1 MTAPRNDRALLRLLP
16 VAAGILVLSAFLLG
30 VQGAAPPPPPEP
42 EPGRPRADII
52 RIDGLRRF
60 GKLERPAVTYLHEKH
75 TRALAPRNLDCLACH
90 LPAEKA
96 LSTKFKRLEDV
107 SREQTMA
114 VYHTHCTGCH
124 RETAARGEPSGPVSC
139 AGCHQERPVASSWR
153 DIGMDRSLHY
163 RHVKAQENRCEVCHH
178 ERDPATQKLVYV
190 KGNENNCR
198 SCHREEPVEKVRTLR
213 QAAHEQCIDCHRKR
227 IARKEESGPIYCSGC
242 HDPAFQAK
250 VEKVKEVPRLLR
262 GQPDQTLVK
271 AARRGAPP
279 IDPAERVAVV
289 AFNHIG
295 HEAYV
300 DTCRACHHATMA
312 SCASCHPLEGAKEGK
327 FVTLQ
332 TAMHR
337 GTAEASCIGCH
348 NAVKAKPACAGCH
361 AAIPVKDPPDVA
373 GCASCHVPRPE
384 GLEKG
389 ADRQAVARRLLEARS
404 PVRATYADEEIPENV
419 EIKVLSRTYEGA
431 KLPHR
436 RIVKAL
442 AKGAAE
448 SRLAAAF
455 HRDPGTLCQGCH
467 HHSPVAKKPPACASC
482 HAQPFDP
489 RHPGRPGLQAAYHL
503 QCMECHRHMGI
514 EKPVATDCTGCHKE
528 KR

>member
-1 MTAPRNDRALLRLLP
+1 MTAPRNDRAFLRLLP
-16 VAAGILVLSAFLLG
+16 AAAGILVLSAFLLG
-30 VQGAAPPPPPEP
+30 VPGAAPPPPPEP
-42 EPGRPRADII
+42 EPGRPRADVI

-75 TRALAPRNLDCLACH
+75 TRALAARNLDCLACH
-90 LPAEKA
+90 PQAEKA
-96 LSTKFKRLEDV
+96 LSTKFKRLEDL

-114 VYHTHCTGCH
+114 VYHTHCTACH

-139 AGCHQERPVASSWR
+139 TGCHQERPVASSWR

-163 RHVKAQENRCEVCHH
+163 RHLKAQENRCEVCHH

-198 SCHREEPVEKVRTLR
+198 SCHREEPVEKVRPLR
-213 QAAHEQCIDCHRKR
+213 QAAHEQCIECHRRR
-227 IARKEESGPIYCSGC
+227 IARKEEAGPIYCSGC

-250 VEKVKEVPRLLR
+250 IEKVKEVPRLLR

-271 AARRGAPP
+271 AARRNGPP
-279 IDPAERVAVV
+279 IDPAERATVV
-289 AFNHIG
+289 AFNHQG
-295 HEAYV
+295 HETYV

-312 SCASCHPLEGAKEGK
+312 SCASCHPLEGAREGK

-337 GTAEASCIGCH
+337 AAAEPSCIGCH
-348 NAVKAKPACAGCH
+348 NAVLAKPACAGCH
-361 AAIPVKDPPDVA
+361 AAIPAKDPPDVA

-389 ADRQAVARRLLEARS
+389 ADRQAVARRLLEARR
-404 PVRATYADEEIPENV
+404 PVAATYAEEEIPENV

-467 HHSPVAKKPPACASC
+467 HHSPASKKPPACASC
-482 HAQPFDP
+482 HAQPFDA

-503 QCMECHRHMGI
+503 QCMECHRHMGV